1 VTLINAGTIRSAAS
15 GLDPRGASRRAGSD
29 ATYQDVRSGLKHS
42 MRDKTEFSY
51 ELLAM
56 FVRNELSAQWTILL
70 LALIFSLASM
80 FWAPYEQAIGWLI
93 IVIGAKVLLLDVCRR
108 FMALP
113 REEIDTEVW
122 QRRFFMTEAVGG
134 MAWAGF
140 ALVGVSG
147 HGMASPEALFSSHVF
162 LFASLIVIIA
172 IRMTFAATVPANLY
186 VGTVPMTVAVVTR
199 LVTLG
204 DFFYLALAAMA
215 IGVHVYFIFLAKG
228 LQSTAQSMLE
238 FRAQKDLLIAE
249 LEEAKVVSDQ
259 ARRRAEDANLAK
271 SQFLATMSHE
281 LRTPLNAILGFSEVM
296 TKEIMGPLENPT
308 YKEYTENI
316 HTSGAHLLNLINEIL
331 DLSRIEAGKY
341 ELHEQAM
348 NICDTLDDCH
358 RLMRLR
364 AENKGLRL
372 IEDFGPGLATIWA
385 DERAIRQICLNLITN
400 AIKFTPRGGQVT
412 LSARTESDGSQTICI
427 TDNGPGI
434 PKEEI
439 PKVLSAFGQ
448 GSLAHKSAEGGTGLG
463 LPIVSKLIELHGGTF
478 ELKSEL
484 RKGTQAIVRIPA
496 TRVLRTKESA
506 SARTYMAGQS
516 NPATAPLQRPARPTD
531 QPADAIKASRGS
543 SMRPGTGNRQRRG
556 ATANAP
562 TPVDFKSGGRPSRP
576 PRLIS
581 AKSAGKTPASAGT
594 D

>member
-1 VTLINAGTIRSAAS
+1 MARTAGTMKRRTVAGPTPRST
-15 GLDPRGASRRAGSD
+15 RGAQAP
-29 ATYQDVRSGLKHS
+29 AAYTNVRSELKHS

-56 FVRNELSAQWTILL
+56 FVHNELAAQWTILL

-108 FMALP
+108 FVAVP
-113 REEIDTEVW
+113 QDEVDTKVW
-122 QRRFFMTEAVGG
+122 QRRLFITEAVGG

-140 ALVGVSG
+140 ALVGVGSFG
-147 HGMASPEALFSSHVF
+147 TTTPEALFSSHVF

-186 VGTVPMTVAVVTR
+186 IGTVPMTVAVVAR
-199 LVTLG
+199 LVMLG

-249 LEEAKVVSDQ
+249 LEEARVMSDQ

-308 YKEYTENI
+308 YREYTANI
-316 HTSGAHLLNLINEIL
+316 HSSGAHLLNLINEIL

-341 ELHEQAM
+341 ELQEQSM
-348 NICDTLDDCH
+348 NVCDTLDDCH
-358 RLMRLR
+358 RLMKLR

-372 IEDFGPGLATIWA
+372 VEDFGPGMATIWA

-400 AIKFTPRGGQVT
+400 AIKFTPRGGEVT
-412 LSARTESDGSQTICI
+412 ISARTEADGSQVICVS
-427 TDNGPGI
+427 DNGPGI

-448 GSLAHKSAEGGTGLG
+448 GSLAYKSAEGGTGLG
-463 LPIVSKLIELHGGTF
+463 LPIVRSLIELHGGTF

-484 RKGTQAIVRIPA
+484 RKGTRAIIRVPS
-496 TRVLRTKESA
+496 TRV
-506 SARTYMAGQS
+506 MQ
-516 NPATAPLQRPARPTD
+516 PMQPLQPRTQVASKSRPAR
-531 QPADAIKASRGS
+531 A
-543 SMRPGTGNRQRRG
+543 RPVSAPNAAAKTTESTPNRRG
-556 ATANAP
+556 P
-562 TPVDFKSGGRPSRP
+562 GGTRQPRQPRLVSRP
-576 PRLIS
+576 RTPTS
-581 AKSAGKTPASAGT
+581 ANV
-594 D
+594 